1 MNQNKIKVMV
11 VDDHLMVRK
20 GLALFVGGYSDME
33 LVGEA
38 ADSQTAVVVFAETQP
53 DVVLMDMKL
62 PDRDGAATIAEIRK
76 RHPNARV
83 IALTSFADDDTIDA
97 ALHAG
102 ARGFLL
108 KDVSVEELANAIRT
122 VHQGK
127 VIFDEKASEVLYGLL
142 AKSENVET
150 KTIFSKREKDVL
162 RHLVNGL
169 TNKQIAARLKVQPS
183 TIKQYLSSIF
193 TKLRVQSRTE
203 AVAETL
209 RMGLIEKK

>member
-1 MNQNKIKVMV
+1 
-11 VDDHLMVRK
+11 
-20 GLALFVGGYSDME
+20 
-33 LVGEA
+33 
-38 ADSQTAVVVFAETQP
+38 
-53 DVVLMDMKL
+53 MDMKL

-142 AKSENVET
+142 VKSENVET
-150 KTIFSKREKDVL
+150 KTIFSRREKDVL